1 MTTQRTPDPTTDRT
15 TPGQGRDDDNRK
27 PDGLIE
33 DADLG
38 EASDRGNTDDLT
50 GLGRSD
56 ANDDE
61 ASENR

>member
-1 MTTQRTPDPTTDRT
+1 MPTPRTPGSAGDRT
-15 TPGQGRDDDNRK
+15 TPGQGRDDADRA
-27 PDGLIE
+27 PDTLLD

-56 ANDDE
+56 AYDDE
-61 ASENR
+61 AAENR

>member
-1 MTTQRTPDPTTDRT
+1 MNHQRTPDPGADRT

-27 PDGLIE
+27 PD
-33 DADLG
+33 DALDLTDLG

-56 ANDDE
+56 AYDDE
-61 ASENR
+61 AAENR